1 MFHSDPTVSAVATR
15 LASMEE
21 FYPLFNSQIGLYFAR
36 LSSSKS
42 KYFPFRIGVSS
53 KSDSRVTPSIT
64 DVSTFLVK
72 VSSGRF
78 LGYGMQADCNSAI
91 SQGHLAVGQTRLED
105 LSLMAHHGR

>member
-1 MFHSDPTVSAVATR
+1 MFHSDPIVSAVATR

-21 FYPLFNSQIGLYFAR
+21 FYSLLNSQIGLYFAR

-42 KYFPFRIGVSS
+42 EYFPFRIGVSS

-64 DVSTFLVK
+64 DVSTFLAK
-72 VSSGRF
+72 ASSGGF
-78 LGYGMQADCNSAI
+78 LGYEMQTDCNSAI